1 MGVIVQASITLTPAP
16 SLPPLDL
23 YRKVMSL
30 TFGQPWF
37 LIQQPRPT
45 SDHDDNNDGNN
56 NNNADD
62 ENWQDENDNNNDNNS
77 ENEDNNNDD
86 PDAHPTASAH
96 ARAASSASFIF
107 CNSWI
112 VNCGL

>member
-1 MGVIVQASITLTPAP
+1 
-16 SLPPLDL
+16 
-23 YRKVMSL
+23 MSL

-45 SDHDDNNDGNN
+45 SDHDDNND
-56 NNNADD
+56 DD
-62 ENWQDENDNNNDNNS
+62 DNHQDKNDNNNENNDTNNDDNNN

-112 VNCGL
+112 VNCG